1 MKHSFGYWLLVI
13 TVVLVFIFSFVVFYI
28 YRQNNKKN
36 GESVSIKNNTLQ
48 DDISILN
55 TDIPTIYTTG
65 NILKYQF
72 VENPET
78 KENALYIQFSTDNKV
93 LLVRVDSISSGGIGI
108 NNFIVQELNKKQK
121 EEAIKMLND
130 ALAGLPLVE
139 NNYLILSSIKT
150 PNDKYYN
157 QDELIKLFE
166 KNLVEN
172 DQNIINNTL
181 FTDYFFSEDKISINL
196 QINYIVPEE
205 MKNSIK

>member
-1 MKHSFGYWLLVI
+1 M
-13 TVVLVFIFSFVVFYI
+13 FYI